1 MKELG
6 AREVHVWLVSLD
18 VSPAQ
23 RRRLA
28 SLLSADERER
38 ATRYR
43 AAPAR
48 DRFVVAR
55 TALREILGRYARL
68 PPERLRF
75 GYPCACGRADCEPS
89 RRKPRLELET
99 HTVPLRFNVSHAD
112 GLAMIAVSRGREVG
126 VDVERIRPGIEIAS
140 VASWI
145 LGANEAGALAALPD
159 RERLDA
165 FYRSW
170 TRWEAHAKAR
180 GDGRSPPDERDGENG
195 PWWFG
200 DLTPAPGYRAALAV
214 EGGACLVRTCW
225 WSDARPAMP

>member
-1 MKELG
+1 MELG
-6 AREVHVWLVSLD
+6 AREAHVWLVSLD
-18 VSPAQ
+18 VSPAR

-38 ATRYR
+38 ASRYR
-43 AAPAR
+43 VAAVR

-55 TALREILGRYARL
+55 ASLREILGSCAGL
-68 PPERLRF
+68 PPEHLRF

-99 HTVPLRFNVSHAD
+99 EAAPLRFSVSHAD
-112 GLAMIAVSRGREVG
+112 GLAMIAVSHGREVG
-126 VDVERIRPGIEIAS
+126 VDLERIRPGIAIAS
-140 VASWI
+140 VAMFV
-145 LGANEAGALAALPD
+145 LGAKEAGALAALPD

-170 TRWEAHAKAR
+170 TRREAHAKAR
-180 GDGRSPPDERDGENG
+180 GDGLAPPDERDGDNG

-200 DLTPAPGYRAALAV
+200 DLTPPPGYRAALAV
-214 EGGACLVRTCW
+214 EGDACAVRTHW
-225 WSDARPAMP
+225 AHGRAVTP